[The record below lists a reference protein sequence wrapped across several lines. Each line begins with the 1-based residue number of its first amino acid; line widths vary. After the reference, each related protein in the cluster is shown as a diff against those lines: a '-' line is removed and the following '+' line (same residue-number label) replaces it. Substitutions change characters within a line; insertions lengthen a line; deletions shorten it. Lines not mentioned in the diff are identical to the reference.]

1 MRYLVTGATGFVG
14 RRLVRR
20 LLLDGHTVTAL
31 VRDPARA
38 ELPPSVAVLTADLAD
53 GRGLLRAVAE
63 AGADRVIHL
72 AGTVKATRPAGYAP
86 VNADGTRRLCEALA
100 GLPAPPRLV
109 YCSSLAAA
117 GPSRPG
123 RPRRETDP
131 PEPVSAYGRGK
142 LAGELALR
150 AVADRVPGTVL
161 RPPIVHGPGDTE
173 FLPALLAM
181 VRRGVLPVCGTG
193 PRLYSLIHVDDLC
206 RALVAAA
213 ERGATVEHRASARG
227 VYHVGDGIEHHHRDL
242 AADVA
247 ALVGRR
253 PPRTVPVPRT
263 VAMAAAWGAELAARA
278 RGRPSMFAR
287 DKIREAR
294 FPAWTCGHD
303 RAARD
308 LGFVPETVWP
318 AGLAD
323 ALRPAAPPVPPPVP
337 PSAPTAV

>member
-31 VRDPARA
+31 VRDRARA
-38 ELPPSVAVLTADLAD
+38 GLPPGVGAVDGDLAT
-53 GRGLLRAVAE
+53 GRGLRRAVAE
-63 AGADRVIHL
+63 ARADRVVHL
-72 AGTVKATRPAGYAP
+72 AGTVKATRPSGYAP

-100 GLPAPPRLV
+100 GLPEPPRLV

-131 PEPVSAYGRGK
+131 PEPVSAYGRSK

-150 AVADRVPGTVL
+150 AVAGRVPGTVV
-161 RPPIVHGPGDTE
+161 RPPIVHGPGDAE
-173 FLPALLAM
+173 FLPVLLAL
-181 VRRGVLPVCGTG
+181 VRGGVLPVCGTG

-206 RALVAAA
+206 RALAAA
-213 ERGATVEHRASARG
+213 ADRGATVERGPTARG
-227 VYHVGDGIEHHHRDL
+227 VYHVGDGVEHRYQDL

-247 ALVGRR
+247 ALAGCR
-253 PPRTVPVPRT
+253 PPRTVPVPRA

-278 RGRPSMFAR
+278 RGRPSMLAR
-287 DKIREAR
+287 DKIREACR
-294 FPAWTCGHD
+294 PAWTCGHE
-303 RAARD
+303 RAALD
-308 LGFVPETVWP
+308 LGFTPGLVWP
-318 AGLAD
+318 AGLGD
-323 ALRPAAPPVPPPVP
+323 LLGDVLTGVPRPAP
-337 PSAPTAV
+337 AV

>member
-31 VRDPARA
+31 VRDRARA
-38 ELPPSVAVLTADLAD
+38 RLPSAVDTVDGDLAD
-53 GRGLLRAVAE
+53 GRGLRRAVAE

-72 AGTVKATRPAGYAP
+72 AGTVKATRPSGYAP

-100 GLPAPPRLV
+100 GLPEPPRLV

-131 PEPVSAYGRGK
+131 PEPVSAYGRSK

-150 AVADRVPGTVL
+150 AVADRVPGMVL

-173 FLPALLAM
+173 FLPALLAA
-181 VRRGVLPVCGTG
+181 VRGGVLPVCGTG
-193 PRLYSLIHVDDLC
+193 PRRYSLIHVDDLC
-206 RALVAAA
+206 RALIAAA
-213 ERGATVEHRASARG
+213 DRGTTVERAPTARG
-227 VYHVGDGIEHHHRDL
+227 VYHVGDGVEHRHRDL

-247 ALVGRR
+247 ALVGCR
-253 PPRTVPVPRT
+253 PPRTVPVPPA
-263 VAMAAAWGAELAARA
+263 VAATAAWGAELVART
-278 RGRPSMFAR
+278 RGRPSMFTR
-287 DKIREAR
+287 DKVREAR
-294 FPAWTCGHD
+294 CPAWTCGHE
-303 RAARD
+303 RAARELD
-308 LGFVPETVWP
+308 FTPETVWP

-323 ALRPAAPPVPPPVP
+323 ALADALRLAPATV
-337 PSAPTAV
+337 